1 MILSV
6 IFNHLL
12 EGVIFLNIT
21 SMSLSYIFLGI
32 SIITFIFFFYYKYL
46 VVNTGDKSEK
56 RGKIIGSM
64 KDPEDWR
71 GRNNKM
77 AYVSLFWTII
87 SIIVFIYLKF
97 FFQAGLIS
105 IIYVFVYLVAVVLSV
120 SLFLKQNKVVG
131 SK

>member
-1 MILSV
+1 M

-32 SIITFIFFFYYKYL
+32 SIISFMFFFYYKYL
-46 VVNTGDKSEK
+46 VVNTGDNSK
-56 RGKIIGSM
+56 RRDKIIGSM

-97 FFQAGLIS
+97 FFQSGLIS